1 MELRTGEKIIQ
12 LWICN
17 EKRIKGKRN
26 KKQNTAKWKNNLR
39 SIVGNYAYKNWP
51 ENVGD
56 LVNNRNLLATFLSTA
71 AESQPQGTYLASVS
85 GFQSK

>member
-1 MELRTGEKIIQ
+1 MNLQWEKK
-12 LWICN
+12 
-17 EKRIKGKRN
+17 KRKKTTT

-51 ENVGD
+51 ENVR
-56 LVNNRNLLATFLSTA
+56 VNNRNLLATFLSTT